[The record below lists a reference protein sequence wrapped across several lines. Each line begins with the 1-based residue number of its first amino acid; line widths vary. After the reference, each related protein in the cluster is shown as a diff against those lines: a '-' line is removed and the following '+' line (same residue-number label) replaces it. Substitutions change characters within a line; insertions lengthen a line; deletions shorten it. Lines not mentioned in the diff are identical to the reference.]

1 MGQGR
6 DHNLDARG
14 GRADGVRFHPGSEDR
29 PVGVAARP
37 HNPEK
42 SEQIAR
48 RLVSLTLDLAIQI
61 AIANIVWHSIVMKLK
76 LDKLGRVVLPKPLR
90 ARYGLRPGTE
100 LEVSE
105 GAQEFA
111 LRPARSGPSLVE
123 IDGILVHQGV
133 PQGELDIVKAIREDR
148 EERLQHLSG
157 ME

>member
-1 MGQGR
+1 LKG
-6 DHNLDARG
+6 LPPLPKA
-14 GRADGVRFHPGSEDR
+14 
-29 PVGVAARP
+29 
-37 HNPEK
+37 
-42 SEQIAR
+42 
-48 RLVSLTLDLAIQI
+48 L
-61 AIANIVWHSIVMKLK
+61 AIANLICHALGMRLK

-100 LEVSE
+100 LEIRE

-133 PQGELDIVKAIREDR
+133 PRGELDIVKAIREDR

>member
-1 MGQGR
+1 MLWR
-6 DHNLDARG
+6 NVVL
-14 GRADGVRFHPGSEDR
+14 
-29 PVGVAARP
+29 
-37 HNPEK
+37 K
-42 SEQIAR
+42 
-48 RLVSLTLDLAIQI
+48 LT
-61 AIANIVWHSIVMKLK
+61 

-111 LRPARSGPSLVE
+111 LRPARSSPSLVE

-133 PQGELDIVKAIREDR
+133 PQGELDIAKAIHEDR
-148 EERLQHLSG
+148 EERFRHLSG